1 MQINFIFAQELEF
14 EQSKQ
19 KKNMKGRNYMEIL
32 ENPDGYYEWLKNIPS
47 GECFR
52 NIYNDHIYMK
62 TQSTDK
68 QDCGLYDEKM
78 LTYGC
83 VDLLDGMIVYY
94 SNDKVI
100 PVNTTLLINHNKED
114 K

>member
-1 MQINFIFAQELEF
+1 
-14 EQSKQ
+14 
-19 KKNMKGRNYMEIL
+19 MKGRNYMEIL
-32 ENPDGYYEWLKNIPS
+32 ENPDSSYEWLKNIPS
-47 GECFR
+47 GQCFR
-52 NIYNDHIYMK
+52 NIHNDRIYMK

-68 QDCGLYDEKM
+68 QCILYNENCEDVQ

-83 VDLLDGMIVYY
+83 VDLLNGMIVYI

-100 PVNTTLLINHNKED
+100 PVNATLLINHNKED